1 MIECDL
7 VELPEYTGF
16 NSIKKRYARYS
27 NTCHW
32 TINSFGV
39 KKWVILAYIEP
50 AKNDVLED
58 CDNRETITKGCLDFL
73 NQPPPRKKYAKK
85 PPKPKYGELEF
96 YKASLTTKNGKKYI
110 SAALITNQRKH
121 KLFWGKG
128 RSV

>member
-7 VELPEYTGF
+7 VELPEYTGLS
-16 NSIKKRYARYS
+16 SIKKKYARYS

-32 TINSFGV
+32 AISNFGV
-39 KKWVILAYIEP
+39 KKWVVLAYIQP
-50 AKNDVLED
+50 AKNEVLD
-58 CDNRETITKGCLDFL
+58 SGDNLESITKKCLEFL

-96 YKASLTTKNGKKYI
+96 YKASLAIKDGKKYI
-110 SAALITNQRKH
+110 SVALITNQRKH